1 MKPSSQ
7 RLTIK
12 PKKDATQAAAAPTI
26 AKNTLPTAHVKTHGI
41 IGMKTVKAKIAA
53 GGKPEQQAGVFV
65 AFEGSSV
72 MAHDAVMKGV
82 SGRAL
87 TRIWESTRGTLPTDA
102 VLKAIGVSVR
112 TAHRVKTEPD
122 KPLDARTTDGIY
134 RLESVRA
141 MAKEV
146 LGSVEAANEWLM
158 SEAMGLE
165 FRKPIDL
172 VSTSPGAEA
181 VKTLLQRMRYGVYA

>member
-26 AKNTLPTAHVKTHGI
+26 AKSTLPTAHVKTHGI
-41 IGMKTVKAKIAA
+41 TGMKTVKAKIAT
-53 GGKPEQQAGVFV
+53 GGKPEQQAGAFV

-102 VLKAIGVSVR
+102 VLKAIGVSAR